1 MFKIIINLTSIMTD
15 VFTYTKKR
23 NEIGLPPNYTNS
35 RVIMKIG
42 LLPEEET

>member
-1 MFKIIINLTSIMTD
+1 MTD

-42 LLPEEET
+42 LLPEEESSHIRK